1 MIKMFAFF
9 SHTYEDDE
17 PSCKK
22 QIDNVSYVETIVQSL
37 EQKQLLLE
45 KQNNQIV
52 SLVQSLAQSASI
64 TEKQNQQSNSLT
76 ALTQSLLEKQIV
88 LEKQVEEQHTT
99 IKTLHERLTM
109 SENMI
114 HTLQTVQVDDRKED
128 RWTNPQNTYC
138 KKVVDADN
146 KDCTCLDCILHDR
159 FTSPATYS
167 NVRGFCPFGTNC
179 TCLNANHRSRYKHL
193 IQYYIST
200 GRDTELSPL
209 QVFYCTENFQIKKY
223 TTKKIVVI
231 TPNIRTGNPYE
242 QIVNCTKKD
251 GIDVY
256 QYVGIGNIVYDATE
270 HELYYTDLDPTTNSH
285 SIEKA
290 IQNVP

>member
-1 MIKMFAFF
+1 MFAFF

-17 PSCKK
+17 PYCKK

-45 KQNNQIV
+45 KQNNHIV
-52 SLVQSLAQSASI
+52 SLVQSLEQSASI
-64 TEKQNQQSNSLT
+64 TEKQNQQIQQSNSLAT
-76 ALTQSLLEKQIV
+76 LTQSLLEKQIA

-114 HTLQTVQVDDRKED
+114 HTLQTVQVDNNTED

-138 KKVVDADN
+138 NKVVDADN

-167 NVRGFCPFGTNC
+167 DMRGFCPFGTNC
-179 TCLNANHRSRYKHL
+179 TCLNANHRLRYKHL
-193 IQYYIST
+193 IQYHIST

-223 TTKKIVVI
+223 TTKRISVI
-231 TPNIRTGNPYE
+231 TPRIR
-242 QIVNCTKKD
+242 
-251 GIDVY
+251 
-256 QYVGIGNIVYDATE
+256 
-270 HELYYTDLDPTTNSH
+270 PTNQFETIINF
-285 SIEKA
+285 
-290 IQNVP
+290 N